1 MKIINNLTEW
11 LYSNLDLVEECKE
24 KKLKPVI
31 LIGGASSSGKSYTS
45 KSLQNF
51 LAEHGYKS
59 IIIST
64 DNYNKGL
71 AENIF
76 DIVNKKYYNNAIKN
90 RPQITNEIKKVII
103 NTDFDTKFDNFNLQQ
118 IKSSCR
124 DLIHFDINKFVERL
138 KYEFDHINFDDK
150 NIYNLEEAA
159 QDITALISNKKII
172 EKKYSRMISERM
184 EQSNIIDG
192 RNYDLIIIEGIY
204 ALTDEIT
211 KNINAEN
218 LIKNFVDCNSK
229 NLFLRRM
236 IRDSAIT
243 NCSKSFILKNY
254 LEFVMPEYIKTVLPT
269 KQCADIVLKN
279 DMTFEELREGEVDI
293 QNKYRLTIEQLNK
306 LLINSKIIKK
316 LTQIDTYF
324 GSKEDDNILRL
335 REEKSGLNYLTM
347 KSLVYKGKPKMRKDK
362 SIIRPNFILADSNDL
377 KNVFANKQDLITQ
390 FKKAGITPIKV
401 VEKKRWFLK
410 YKGKEI
416 NVDFVNDNIIMELDS
431 EIEKE
436 IDITLKSKKF
446 EAQNYF
452 EL

>member
-1 MKIINNLTEW
+1 MKIIDNMTEW

-103 NTDFDTKFDNFNLQQ
+103 NTDFDAKFDNFNLQQ
-118 IKSSCR
+118 IKNTCR
-124 DLIHFDINKFVERL
+124 DLLHFDINKFVEKL
-138 KYEFDHINFDDK
+138 KYEFNHINFDNK
-150 NIYNLEEAA
+150 NIYDLQEVA

-192 RNYDLIIIEGIY
+192 KNYDVIIIEGIY

-211 KNINAEN
+211 KNINEEN
-218 LIKNFVDCNSK
+218 LIKNFVDCNNK

-254 LEFVMPEYIKTVLPT
+254 LEFVMPEYIKTVLPS

-279 DMTFEELREGEVDI
+279 NMTFEELREGQVDI
-293 QNKYRLTIEQLNK
+293 QNKYRLTISQLK
-306 LLINSKIIKK
+306 DLLINSKITKK
-316 LTQIDTYF
+316 LTQIDIYF

-335 REEKSGLNYLTM
+335 REEKSGINYLTM

-362 SIIRPNFILADSNDL
+362 SIIRPKFVLADENDL
-377 KNVFANKQDLITQ
+377 KNVFNSKEDLINQ

-416 NVDFVNDNIIMELDS
+416 NIDFVNDNIIMELDS
-431 EIEKE
+431 KIEKE
-436 IDITLKSKKF
+436 IDNNLKTKKF

>member
-1 MKIINNLTEW
+1 MKIIDNLTEW

-45 KSLQNF
+45 KTLQNF
-51 LAEHGYKS
+51 LAEHNYKS
-59 IIIST
+59 IIISI

-103 NTDFDTKFDNFNLQQ
+103 NTDFDNKFENFNLQL
-118 IKSSCR
+118 IKNSCR
-124 DLIHFDINKFVERL
+124 DLIRFDINKFVEQL

-150 NIYNLEEAA
+150 NIYNLQEAA
-159 QDITALISNKKII
+159 LDITALISNKKII

-211 KNINAEN
+211 KNINEEN
-218 LIKNFVDCNSK
+218 LIKNFVDCNNK

-254 LEFVMPEYIKTVLPT
+254 LEFVMPEYLKTVLPT
-269 KQCADIVLKN
+269 KESADIVLKN
-279 DMTFEELREGEVDI
+279 NMTFEELREGDVDI
-293 QNKYRLTIEQLNK
+293 QNKYRLSIHQLNT
-306 LLINSKIIKK
+306 LLINSKITKK

-324 GSKEDDNILRL
+324 GSKADDNILRL
-335 REEKSGLNYLTM
+335 REEKSGLNYLTI
-347 KSLVYKGKPKMRKDK
+347 KSLVYKGKPKLRKDK
-362 SIIRPNFILADSNDL
+362 SIIRPNFVLADEGDL
-377 KNVFANKQDLITQ
+377 KNVFKNKNDLISQ
-390 FKKAGITPIKV
+390 FKSAGILPIKV
-401 VEKKRWFLK
+401 VEKKRWFLR

-416 NVDFVNDNIIMELDS
+416 KVDFVNDNIIMELDS
-431 EIEKE
+431 EAEKE
-436 IDITLKSKKF
+436 INIDLKNKKF